1 MGRSKCDHIKRLIT
15 LTSDYIKRLSLCL
28 NHSKKVYKTKQ
39 QNWANF
45 FHALSLS
52 FYLLKG
58 QPKFINREQN
68 NRSVFLLRT
77 SNFKQK
83 TFSWQRCW
91 KTDKEYSLEGRG
103 NSKRTKSLLGE
114 KSERLKIFVSMIVC
128 GTISNKEFAKRSSS
142 FLEIK

>member
-1 MGRSKCDHIKRLIT
+1 MIT
-15 LTSDYIKRLSLCL
+15 LSGFLCVWIIP
-28 NHSKKVYKTKQ
+28 KKFTKQ
-39 QNWANF
+39 NSKIELIF
-45 FHALSLS
+45 FHAHSLS